1 MTYTEYD
8 AVYEIVF
15 WQFFVSL
22 VVAVL
27 GIVHNIPYP
36 TRWHLA
42 LSILPTVVGFFC
54 LCWFTTFMLFVCLDM
69 LMLPPLFSL
78 VRLVSSD
85 ALLS

>member
-22 VVAVL
+22 VVAM
-27 GIVHNIPYP
+27 GGMVHNFSFSNRHI
-36 TRWHLA
+36 LD
-42 LSILPTVVGFFC
+42 LVMLPTVVGFFC

>member
-1 MTYTEYD
+1 MTFTEYD

-22 VVAVL
+22 VVAV
-27 GIVHNIPYP
+27 GGMVHSIPCP

-42 LSILPTVVGFFC
+42 LGILPTVVGFFC

-69 LMLPPLFSL
+69 LVLPPLFSL

-85 ALLS
+85 ALLA